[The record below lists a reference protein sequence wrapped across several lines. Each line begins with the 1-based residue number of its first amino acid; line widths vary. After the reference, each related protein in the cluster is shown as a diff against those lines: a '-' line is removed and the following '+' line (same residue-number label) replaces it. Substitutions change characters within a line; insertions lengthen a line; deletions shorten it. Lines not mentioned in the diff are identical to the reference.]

1 LESDALNNARIMN
14 PRGAG
19 KDVRVVGMT
28 DSGEDEL
35 LKLITNEINIGF
47 TLLETAN
54 LSGSE
59 SHKQQ
64 ALGDAR
70 SAYQTACHFLPRLS
84 GAETDGLVVRLAELK
99 SALDGFPQA

>member
-1 LESDALNNARIMN
+1 MPGPVS
-14 PRGAG
+14 PRDAG
-19 KDVRVVGMT
+19 KGVRVVGMS
-28 DSGEDEL
+28 DSGNDEL

-47 TLLETAN
+47 TLLETAK
-54 LSGSE
+54 LAGSE

-70 SAYQTACHFLPRLS
+70 TAYQTACHFLPRLS

-99 SALDGFPQA
+99 STLDGFPQA